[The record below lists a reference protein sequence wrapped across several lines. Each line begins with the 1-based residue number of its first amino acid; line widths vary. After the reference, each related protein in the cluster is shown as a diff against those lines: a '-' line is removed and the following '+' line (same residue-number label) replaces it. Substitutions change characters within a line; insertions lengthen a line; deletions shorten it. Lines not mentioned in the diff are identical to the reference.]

1 MKHIN
6 KNCNHCDVELVL
18 NENYDEHR
26 LNRKDY
32 ICQTCYSEYLNKNM
46 YVNGKYIPRSHPL
59 YKPGRYKTFEDA
71 AFSSLSKYTTSSEG
85 QVYVI
90 TNKAWRGWV
99 KIGMAIDS
107 EDRCNQYQ
115 TSSPHRDYELKY
127 CKSFSNRRTAES
139 QAHKLCKAESKD
151 NKGEWFKLKINSA
164 IKIIDSITE
173 ETV

>member
-26 LNRKDY
+26 LKRKDY

-99 KIGMAIDS
+99 KIGMAIDA

-127 CKSFSNRRTAES
+127 CKSFLNRRTAES
-139 QAHKLCKAESKD
+139 QAHKLCKTESKD

>member
-1 MKHIN
+1 MKHIKVYN
-6 KNCNHCDVELVL
+6 KKFEDGEWWYVGQADGRRRVSSHVGK
-18 NENYDEHR
+18 NER
-26 LNRKDY
+26 R
-32 ICQTCYSEYLNKNM
+32 M
-46 YVNGKYIPRSHPL
+46 FVNGKYIPQAHPL
-59 YKPGRYKTFEDA
+59 YKPGRYKTFQDA

-99 KIGMAIDS
+99 KIGMAIDA

-127 CKSFSNRRTAES
+127 CKSFLNRKTAEYK
-139 QAHKLCKAESKD
+139 AHELCKTESKD
-151 NKGEWFKLKINSA
+151 NKGEWFKLKISSA
-164 IKIIDSITE
+164 IKIINNITE

>member
-26 LNRKDY
+26 LKRKDY

-59 YKPGRYKTFEDA
+59 YKPGKYRTFEDA

-99 KIGMAIDS
+99 KIGMAIDA

-127 CKSFSNRRTAES
+127 CKSFLNRRTAES
-139 QAHKLCKAESKD
+139 QAHKLCKTESKD